1 MKKNRRLMPA
11 WPLPAYIFVPGSNA
25 HPKKDG
31 GHMEGLAEPVATP
44 VNRSKPEN
52 NEFLRFALDLYNN
65 QYFWESHVYFE
76 ALWNAHQRVGSE
88 AEFFKGLIKLG
99 AAGVKLTIGQEVSAR
114 GHFERAKELFLV
126 LLNDEGDSFLGF
138 DLKDLIKNIDE
149 TLATKLNCFEIYP
162 SWD

>member
-1 MKKNRRLMPA
+1 MPGWA
-11 WPLPAYIFVPGSNA
+11 LPAYIFVPGSNA

-44 VNRSKPEN
+44 VNRSGPQN

-76 ALWNAHQRVGSE
+76 ALWNAHHRAGSE

-99 AAGVKLTIGQEVSAR
+99 AAGVKLTIGQEISAK

-126 LLNDEGDSFLGF
+126 VIQEEGESFLGF
-138 DLKDLIKNIDE
+138 DIKELIKKIDE
-149 TLATKLNCFEIYP
+149 TLAGDLKCFEIYP